1 MGVALIAS
9 GGGHTGYA
17 IAIAEE
23 LVNVLSGE
31 PIVFIVPRNDYWSI
45 SRIIK
50 RIGRVGK
57 KYIVVE
63 HVVKPRKPLE
73 PWRIFIVRSP
83 RALYDSFR
91 VFERVRELV
100 SIVICTGSNHS
111 LYPSIVSKLF
121 YGKKVFC
128 IEAVDRIIT
137 SSKTVKILYEFLGIP
152 IFIHWSEQKRNY
164 PRGLVT
170 GPVYEKPLYKPRDEG
185 YILVTTGTMG
195 NKKLFDLLLNTSLE
209 NVVVQTGRIN
219 PEYILKHKPGWKV
232 FRFDPDID
240 KWIAGA
246 TLVISHQGLTVV
258 EAALA
263 YRKPVILAF
272 NPDLPST
279 SKYIDAWFLAKKLN
293 STLINPTEI
302 TSGKL
307 EEIISEY
314 VGKMPPQY
322 YNGAKIIAKII
333 KDNL

>member
-1 MGVALIAS
+1 MSVALIAS

-23 LVNVLSGE
+23 LVTILNGE

-50 RIGRVGK
+50 RIRRASK
-57 KYIVVE
+57 KYIVIE

-73 PWRIFIVRSP
+73 PWHIFVVKSP
-83 RALYDSFR
+83 QAIYDSFK
-91 VFERVRELV
+91 VFKKVKELV
-100 SIVICTGSNHS
+100 SIVVCTGSNHS
-111 LYPSIVSKLF
+111 LYPTIVSKLF

-128 IEAVDRIIT
+128 IEAIDRIIT
-137 SSKTVKILYEFLGIP
+137 SSKTVKVLYEIFNTP
-152 IFIHWSEQKRNY
+152 TFIHWVEQRRNY

-170 GPVYEKPLYKPRDEG
+170 GPVYEKPLYEPSNEG

-209 NVVVQTGRIN
+209 NVVVQTGRID
-219 PEYILKHKPGWKV
+219 PGYILKYKPSWKA

-240 KWIAGA
+240 KWIANA
-246 TLVISHQGLTVV
+246 SLVISHQGLTIV

-272 NPDLPST
+272 NPELPST
-279 SKYIDAWFLAKKLN
+279 SKYIDALFLAKKLN
-293 STLINPTEI
+293 SILINPVEI
-302 TSGKL
+302 TSDRL
-307 EEIISEY
+307 EEIINEY
-314 VGKMPPQY
+314 VGKTPPHY
-322 YNGAKIIAKII
+322 CNGAEIIAKII